1 MLRFQHLLDV
11 QVPGPTVGVPFPKD
25 ATGSCDSVTPET
37 LGTEEEL
44 GPAQG
49 SGPRPSSKASTRFQN
64 SEPTGVTLLGKENL
78 CHFLKM
84 SKTHKCHRL
93 RH

>member
-11 QVPGPTVGVPFPKD
+11 QVPGPVVGVLFPKD

-44 GPAQG
+44 GLPRAQG
-49 SGPRPSSKASTRFQN
+49 PGPAPKPALASRIPSR
-64 SEPTGVTLLGKENL
+64 LG
-78 CHFLKM
+78 
-84 SKTHKCHRL
+84 
-93 RH
+93 